1 MAVINTNVKA
11 LFTQNALKVS
21 GREQSVAMQQ
31 LSTGKRINSARDDA
45 AGLAISKQM
54 TQQIRSMNMAIRN
67 AGDAVSLIQTAEG
80 ATGAITDMLQRMREL
95 AVQAINDTNSGDQ
108 RGYLDLEF
116 QQLKQQIVSISQH
129 TEWNGFPLL
138 NGTVGEPVG
147 ERPVYR
153 VASQPMYY
161 VDPAEALAGI
171 EAGDII
177 INDVTIRSALP
188 LDGAIGDDEPMP
200 TTSSQGSA
208 IAIAKAIN
216 EVTELTGVAA
226 VVNPNSLSGTA
237 MSGESKSGYFVINGF
252 RTGDI
257 TTTLNNSRVSR
268 EDIVKEI
275 NVISE
280 KTGVVA
286 IDTGNDKLGIRLE
299 AKDGRNIAV
308 EHVPSGGT
316 TDDDF
321 SAATGVRQGLQVGT
335 YSLETKVEGQLNI
348 TSSGDWMRAGIRPAT
363 KDDAFNYNQNIS
375 IAQTNTREEAIQEA
389 DIRILQRGDLV
400 INGIEIR
407 GALAEDDDSSY
418 GDTVSSS
425 GLGSAKAMASAIN
438 AHSDETGVR
447 AIANPLTISG
457 AGLVDLGSMSSG
469 SYSFF
474 VNGAEVTAEF
484 EEDYGPDDWLLKL
497 ADAVNAQL
505 AYLQISATAGQNG
518 LNITAEDGRNLS
530 VWFDS
535 DDFDASFLGLEDLA
549 GSPVAGVTGSSG
561 AGPTFDE
568 AATVYGSIS
577 LVSEKSFEI
586 TPGFNAYGT
595 NSHFLDLGFKEG
607 VFGGEVD
614 QATSKMTPPNVGRLS
629 FHVGASATQ
638 TIHIDFA
645 DYGAGGPITG
655 DITGDVALS
664 ETAARVNRIDSGEA
678 ARSVLAKL
686 DVALDKVNGNRA
698 VMGAVMNR
706 LDYIMDN
713 LANVS
718 MNTEASRSQIEDADY
733 AKASTQMART
743 QIMQQAATAV
753 LAQANMDQQTVLKL
767 LQ

>member
-116 QQLKQQIVSISQH
+116 QQLKQQIDSISQH

-138 NGTVGEPVG
+138 NGKVGEPVG

-153 VASQPMYY
+153 VTSQPAFYT
-161 VDPAEALAGI
+161 DPAQALAGL
-171 EAGDII
+171 EAGDIEINGEI
-177 INDVTIRSALP
+177 IRAVNP
-188 LDGAIGDDEPMP
+188 LDGAIDGVDPMP

-216 EVTELTGVAA
+216 EATVRTGVAA
-226 VVNPNSLSGTA
+226 VVNNNVMSGTA
-237 MSGESKSGYFVINGF
+237 MSGEVETGHFVINGI
-252 RTGDI
+252 RTGDV
-257 TTTLNNSRVSR
+257 TTTLNNARVSR
-268 EDIVKEI
+268 DDIVKAI

-280 KTGVVA
+280 ATGVVA
-286 IDTGNDKLGIRLE
+286 VDTGNDKEGIRLE

-308 EHVPSGGT
+308 SVVATSAA
-316 TDDDF
+316 DF
-321 SAATGVRQGLQVGT
+321 SAATGVRVGLQVGT
-335 YSLETKVEGQLNI
+335 YSLETKVEAPLDI
-348 TSSGDWMRAGIRPAT
+348 TSSGDWTRAGIRPAT
-363 KDDAFNYNQNIS
+363 QADAFNYNQNTS
-375 IAQTNTREEAIQEA
+375 IAQTNVRALSEDA
-389 DIRILQRGDLV
+389 DGVRIFQRGDVV
-400 INGIEIR
+400 INGVEIR
-407 GALAEDDDSSY
+407 GTVAEDDESTY
-418 GDTVSSS
+418 GLTASSS
-425 GLGSAKAMASAIN
+425 ALGSAKAMAAAIN
-438 AHSDETGVR
+438 SHSSETGVT
-447 AIANPLTISG
+447 AVANALTISG
-457 AGLVDLGSMSSG
+457 KSADVTDLVADET
-469 SYSFF
+469 YTFY
-474 VNGAEVTAEF
+474 VNGSEVTL
-484 EEDYGPDDWLLKL
+484 DYEGEGSEDWLNKL
-497 ADAVNAQL
+497 ADAVNSQL
-505 AYLQISATAGQNG
+505 AHIQVSATAGTNG
-518 LNITAEDGRNLS
+518 LNITADDGRNLS
-530 VWFDS
+530 IWYDS
-535 DDFDASFLGLEDLA
+535 SSDLTGQALGLADDDGVDLPGVTGGAAADESFTGGTTVFGSVSLISDASF
-549 GSPVAGVTGSSG
+549 
-561 AGPTFDE
+561 
-568 AATVYGSIS
+568 TVEPGYNGYG
-577 LVSEKSFEI
+577 E
-586 TPGFNAYGT
+586 G
-595 NSHFLDLGFKEG
+595 SHFSDLGFTEG
-607 VFGGEVD
+607 KFGGEVD

-664 ETAARVNRIDSGEA
+664 ETEARVNRIDTGEA
-678 ARSVLAKL
+678 ARNVLAKL

>member
-237 MSGESKSGYFVINGF
+237 MSGESESGYFVINGF

-257 TTTLNNSRVSR
+257 TTTANNGRVSR
-268 EDIVKEI
+268 EDIVKAI

-280 KTGVVA
+280 ESGVVA
-286 IDTGNDKLGIRLE
+286 VDTGNDKLGIRLE

-308 EHVPSGGT
+308 EHMPSGGT
-316 TDDDF
+316 TDDEF

-335 YSLETKVEGQLNI
+335 YSLETSVEGPLNI
-348 TSSGDWMRAGIRPAT
+348 TSSGDWTRAGIRPAT
-363 KDDAFNYNQNIS
+363 EDDAINYNQNTS
-375 IAQTNTREEAIQEA
+375 IAQSNTREVAAAAA

-407 GALAEDDDSSY
+407 GTLAEDDDSTY
-418 GDTVSSS
+418 GDTASSS
-425 GLGSAKAMASAIN
+425 GLGSAKAMAAAIN
-438 AHSDETGVR
+438 AHSDESGVT
-447 AIANPLTISG
+447 AVANPLTISG
-457 AGLVDLGSMSSG
+457 ESVDVTGLVDGDT
-469 SYSFF
+469 YTFF
-474 VNGAEVTAEF
+474 VNGSEVTV
-484 EEDYGPDDWLLKL
+484 DYENEGDEDWLNKL

-505 AYLQISATAGQNG
+505 AHIQVSATAGQNG
-518 LNITAEDGRNLS
+518 LNITADDGRNLS

-535 DDFDASFLGLEDLA
+535 DDLSAENLGLDDGL
-549 GSPVAGVTGSSG
+549 GVSVSGVTGESG
-561 AGPTFDE
+561 ADATFAD
-568 AATVYGSIS
+568 AATVYGTVS
-577 LVSEKSFEI
+577 LIADESFTIE
-586 TPGFNAYGT
+586 PGYNAYGED
-595 NSHFLDLGFKEG
+595 SHFAALGFTEG
-607 VFGGEVD
+607 RFGGEVD

-664 ETAARVNRIDSGEA
+664 ETEARVNRIDSGEA
-678 ARSVLAKL
+678 ARNVLAKL